1 MGANAVT
8 TVYDFTAGQVLTAA
22 QMDNVN
28 CGIPVFATT
37 TTRDAAFGGTGE
49 KTLAEG
55 QFAYI
60 EATNT
65 TQYYDGAAW
74 QTVGASGLTLIKTQT
89 IGTAVASVTVTNAFS
104 STYENYRI
112 IVTEFACSNSA
123 SVLRLRLAATNLY
136 SGNQIRYVSTSG
148 TVNGLNFVN
157 DPAFYLGYSN
167 TTKNHVVCD
176 LFCPNLVQPTGMTAS
191 QTGVTA
197 GVGAYSSMTQGL
209 DNNSAAH
216 TDFVLDT
223 NVGTWTGG
231 TVYVYGYAKS

>member
-60 EATNT
+60 EDTNT

-74 QTVGASGLTLIKTQT
+74 QPVGASGLTLISSTT
-89 IGTAVASVTVTNAFS
+89 VGNAVSSVTVSNCFSATYKAYKILFDGGTASAQCDLLGQLSGITSNYYVGIPIVDVATNGTGS
-104 STYENYRI
+104 YNVNNGSTFWVGFGSTNSTI
-112 IVTEFACSNSA
+112 ANIDIHNPFATQYKYGSINVYIKQGTNNAGNGYISCVSNTSA
-123 SVLRLRLAATNLY
+123 S
-136 SGNQIRYVSTSG
+136 G
-148 TVNGLNFVN
+148 
-157 DPAFYLGYSN
+157 
-167 TTKNHVVCD
+167 
-176 LFCPNLVQPTGMTAS
+176 
-191 QTGVTA
+191 
-197 GVGAYSSMTQGL
+197 
-209 DNNSAAH
+209 
-216 TDFVLDT
+216 FVLSPST
-223 NVGTWTGG
+223 GTITGG
-231 TVYVYGYAKS
+231 TIRVYGYANS